1 MEQWKLQHLKQLAKL
16 SELFS
21 FEGRN
26 RFAWNCNIVLEDF
39 WRTLAKFVRRLSRQ
53 KLVCVVG
60 SYGKTSTVR
69 ALLTA
74 IEGQADDWTKLNLN
88 CFADVYISYLRQLG
102 KPIAV
107 CEIGIGGPGQMEKY
121 AEALTPDLAIFTAL
135 GSIEYC
141 EHVQNFQ
148 SREHLLSEKAR
159 IIRHI
164 RDNGTL
170 LVNADYPELKQLCTP
185 GGVRLSLFNSGEAPA
200 QSAALAACAILR
212 IPDKLCRN
220 NITRLIPV
228 PARMEHLRSTG
239 GVLLVRDDYKAT
251 LDTFLRAC
259 EYFRALGVERKFLV
273 ISSLDHPNGNLDG
286 MYTRAGLRAAEVFD
300 QTFVVGEEHERF
312 LRGWIEKKPA
322 QLMHKCADIAATITK
337 LNAEVQ
343 ANDAVLI
350 TGDIY
355 DRVGR
360 VALAAMGKTINC
372 NRMTC
377 HMHSLLCEDCPL
389 L

>member
-16 SELFS
+16 TELFS

-39 WRTLAKFVRRLSRQ
+39 WRTLAKSVRRLSRQ

-69 ALLTA
+69 TLLTA

-88 CFADVYISYLRQLG
+88 CFADVYLSYLRQIG

-121 AEALTPDLAIFTAL
+121 AEALTPDLVIFTAL

-141 EHVQNFQ
+141 EHVQNFRD
-148 SREHLLSEKAR
+148 REHLLSEKAR
-159 IIRHI
+159 IIKHI
-164 RDNGTL
+164 RANGTL
-170 LVNADYPELKQLCTP
+170 LVNADYPELKQLQTP
-185 GGVRLSLFNSGEAPA
+185 GAIYLSLFNSGEAPA
-200 QSAALAACAILR
+200 QSAALAACAILG
-212 IPDKLCRN
+212 IPDELCRN
-220 NITRLIPV
+220 NITRLTPV
-228 PARMEHLRSTG
+228 PARMEHLRSKSG
-239 GVLLVRDDYKAT
+239 LLVRDDYKAT

-259 EYFRALGVERKFLV
+259 AYFGSLGAERKFLV
-273 ISSLDHPNGNLDG
+273 ISSLDHPSGDLDAL
-286 MYTRAGLRAAEVFD
+286 YAQAGLRAAEVFD
-300 QTFVVGEEHERF
+300 QAFVVGEEYERF

-322 QLMHKCADIAATITK
+322 ELMHKYADIAATIAK
-337 LNAEVQ
+337 LTAEVQ

-360 VALAAMGKTINC
+360 VALAAMGKTVNC